1 MGRGRLIDRLTIR
14 AVTLLGFAVTV
25 ALWVYAGY
33 QLTRRMSDVER
44 QSAALASRYMHAQDL
59 LSTVRAQIL
68 IASVYGRDAL
78 LDPRQESLA
87 VSRRQAEGA
96 FDRVDMALHQYV
108 PVVDSEAERN
118 RIDLLKREIDD
129 FRSTFPDVLASD
141 SRRSAADARLLSR
154 RIVSRREAAIRLS
167 EEAQMLNRAS
177 FVQQQAGNAE
187 IYRNAQRQ
195 VWRQLGLALAASL
208 GIALLATLY
217 AGRLENQLRE
227 QQAKEAQDSADL
239 QWLSSRLISAQEDE
253 RRTIARELHDEI
265 GQALT
270 AIKVELSLANKTVEA
285 SGAPAHVL
293 NDARAIAEGALT
305 TVRDLSQLLHPAMLD
320 DLGLPAAIDWYIRG
334 YSRRY
339 DIRVD
344 LLQEGITT
352 RFARDIEVAA
362 FRIVQEAL
370 TNAAKHADSP
380 TCRVRL
386 TGLPDALAVSIEDD
400 GRGFD
405 VDRNA
410 GRRGFGLLS
419 IRERAAQLRG
429 VARIESSPGEGTRV
443 YVEFP
448 TSARMNGV
456 DSASASAAVVS
467 HASHEIPSG

>member
-1 MGRGRLIDRLTIR
+1 
-14 AVTLLGFAVTV
+14 
-25 ALWVYAGY
+25 
-33 QLTRRMSDVER
+33 
-44 QSAALASRYMHAQDL
+44 
-59 LSTVRAQIL
+59 
-68 IASVYGRDAL
+68 
-78 LDPRQESLA
+78 
-87 VSRRQAEGA
+87 
-96 FDRVDMALHQYV
+96 
-108 PVVDSEAERN
+108 
-118 RIDLLKREIDD
+118 
-129 FRSTFPDVLASD
+129 
-141 SRRSAADARLLSR
+141 
-154 RIVSRREAAIRLS
+154 VSRREAAIRLS

-217 AGRLENQLRE
+217 AGRLENQLRK
-227 QQAKEAQDSADL
+227 QQAKEAQHSADL

-386 TGLPDALAVSIEDD
+386 TGLPGALAVSIEDD

-405 VDRNA
+405 VDRPPRVRTFEHPRARGAAARCRSNREQS
-410 GRRGFGLLS
+410 GRRDPRVRRVPHVGENERGRQCVRVGGRRLP
-419 IRERAAQLRG
+419 RE
-429 VARIESSPGEGTRV
+429 P
-443 YVEFP
+443 
-448 TSARMNGV
+448 
-456 DSASASAAVVS
+456 
-467 HASHEIPSG
+467 